1 MDDGSRAVD
10 DARVEAAVAGDAAAI
25 AQLFES
31 LRPRLRRM
39 IAHRIASRRVPSEL
53 VDELAQIVWAA
64 LTIALPRLED
74 RTAAG
79 FGAFLSS
86 IVQHKVADWI
96 EARQRGRKIA
106 SLDSQVTGASELAE
120 RADFLPASQTTPSAA
135 AARNERLALILRTI
149 ERLDPETRD
158 VLLLTYVDQLDTA
171 ALAVRLGT
179 TREAAAMRVLRA
191 TRDLR
196 ARLNQD
202 DGHLSARSQPRGKAR
217 GTTNAALGP

>member
-25 AQLFES
+25 AELFES

-39 IAHRIASRRVPSEL
+39 IAHRISSRRVPSEL

-79 FGAFLSS
+79 FRAFVSS

-96 EARQRGRKIA
+96 EARQRGRKVA
-106 SLDSQVTGASELAE
+106 SLDSQVSGASELAE
-120 RADFLPASQTTPSAA
+120 RADFLPASQTSPSAA
-135 AARNERLALILRTI
+135 ATRNERLALILRTI

-171 ALAVRLGT
+171 ALAIRLGT

-202 DGHLSARSQPRGKAR
+202 DERAPPRSLPRGQSR
-217 GTTNAALGP
+217 GSTDAALGL